1 MLPAVSVVV
10 NHPEWGH
17 PGGNGDVPPPGDA
30 GCGDPA
36 GLVLLILP
44 RGRQPPR
51 AARGMTPKNDPERR
65 VLLANRKAR
74 HEYEV
79 LETIEAGIALVGS
92 EVKSLRAG
100 KANMGDAY
108 AMIENAE
115 AWLLSLHISP
125 YTQAHQFNHDPMRRR
140 KLLLH
145 KAQINRLR
153 TKIQEKGLTLV
164 PLALVLVKNH
174 VKVDLGL
181 ARGRKLHDKREAS
194 EKKDVKREVE
204 RALRDR
210 ERERGR

>member
-1 MLPAVSVVV
+1 MA
-10 NHPEWGH
+10 
-17 PGGNGDVPPPGDA
+17 
-30 GCGDPA
+30 
-36 GLVLLILP
+36 
-44 RGRQPPR
+44 
-51 AARGMTPKNDPERR
+51 PKNDPDRR

-79 LETIEAGIALVGS
+79 LETIEAGLVLVGT

-108 AMIENAE
+108 AMVDNGE

-164 PLALVLVKNH
+164 PMALVLVENH
-174 VKVDLGL
+174 VKVELAL
-181 ARGRKLHDKREAS
+181 ARGRKLHDKREAT

-210 ERERGR
+210 ERHQEKGR

>member
-1 MLPAVSVVV
+1 
-10 NHPEWGH
+10 
-17 PGGNGDVPPPGDA
+17 
-30 GCGDPA
+30 
-36 GLVLLILP
+36 
-44 RGRQPPR
+44 
-51 AARGMTPKNDPERR
+51 MTPKNDPERR

-115 AWLLSLHISP
+115 AWLVSLHISP

-140 KLLLH
+140 RLLLH

-164 PLALVLVKNH
+164 PLALVLVQNH

-194 EKKDVKREVE
+194 ERKDARREVE

-210 ERERGR
+210 ERERER